1 MALYVGG
8 VCPWDKITTDFRGK
22 TGEKL
27 RVNNV
32 VNTGIKRV
40 KKGINQAETQQRNKK
55 RKV

>member
-40 KKGINQAETQQRNKK
+40 KKGINQAETQQGNKK
-55 RKV
+55 G